1 MTKSYITPKEKEGN
15 IYSSWEESLIAPK
28 FTIKNFA
35 DELHYYLRIY
45 IRKNKPLSKILMF
58 LFLNA
63 TQRIL
68 YTFGMFLIK
77 IKSN

>member
-1 MTKSYITPKEKEGN
+1 MTKSYFVINEKKDN
-15 IYSSWEESLIAPK
+15 IYGSWKESLIAPK

-45 IRKNKPLSKILMF
+45 LRENKPLSKILIF

-68 YTFGMFLIK
+68 YTIGTILIK
-77 IKSN
+77 IKLK

>member
-1 MTKSYITPKEKEGN
+1 MTKSYIAFKDKKGN
-15 IYSSWEESLIAPK
+15 FYNSWEESIIAPK

-68 YTFGMFLIK
+68 YTFGMLLIK

>member
-1 MTKSYITPKEKEGN
+1 MTKSYIVINDKKGN
-15 IYSSWEESLIAPK
+15 VYNSWEESLIAPK

-45 IRKNKPLSKILMF
+45 LRKNKPLSKILFF

>member
-1 MTKSYITPKEKEGN
+1 MAKSYLVINDKKDN
-15 IYSSWEESLIAPK
+15 IYRHWEESLIPPK

-35 DELHYYLRIY
+35 DELHNYLRIY
-45 IRKNKPLSKILMF
+45 LKKNKPISKILIF

-68 YTFGMFLIK
+68 YTIGTFLIK
-77 IKSN
+77 IKFK

>member
-1 MTKSYITPKEKEGN
+1 MTKSYIIFNNKKEN
-15 IYSSWEESLIAPK
+15 LYNSWEESIIAPK

-35 DELHYYLRIY
+35 EELHYYLRIY
-45 IRKNKPLSKILMF
+45 IRKNKPLSKILIF

-77 IKSN
+77 IKPN

>member
-1 MTKSYITPKEKEGN
+1 MTKSYIMLNNKKEN
-15 IYSSWEESLIAPK
+15 IHNSWEESLIAPK
-28 FTIKNFA
+28 FTIKNFT

>member
-1 MTKSYITPKEKEGN
+1 MTKSYIVINDKKGN
-15 IYSSWEESLIAPK
+15 VYNSWEESLIAPK

-45 IRKNKPLSKILMF
+45 LRKNKPLSKILIF
-58 LFLNA
+58 LFLDA

-68 YTFGMFLIK
+68 YTIGTFLIK
-77 IKSN
+77 IKLK